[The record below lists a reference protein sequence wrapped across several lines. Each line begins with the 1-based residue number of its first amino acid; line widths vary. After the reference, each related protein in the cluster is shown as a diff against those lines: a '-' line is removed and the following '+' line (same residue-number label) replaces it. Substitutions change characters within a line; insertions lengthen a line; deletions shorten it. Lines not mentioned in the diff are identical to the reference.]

1 MANMIFG
8 APAVV
13 SALNRA
19 FLNTS
24 PTNTLYNNQVQA
36 AGNSADSFLDFAKQF
51 GAQFSV
57 GKTPADL
64 SALLLSNM
72 GVSNEILQTALTDY
86 IAFHGAQSVG
96 VIAWQL
102 SSILSGLE
110 GDTTYGAAAKA
121 WNQEVANAYS
131 FSSNP
136 ANVQE
141 SSDISD
147 VTLTRFSDVKT
158 GSKFLG
164 YLDYNQ
170 FTGADEQT
178 LTASDRLTGDSE
190 TDILIAFLTGLSRP
204 SLTGIETVQ
213 ITAKAAA
220 PTLDL
225 TDATGVKTVV
235 NSASDEAALLS
246 FKNVNNLVD
255 VKIDGTK
262 SDTLVDFAP
271 TVVAGTTDNLNL
283 FLNNAG
289 ISTDR
294 VQFTALRNDNMA
306 SIEKLTIASEG
317 AGNFLSNIV
326 TQASLTAVDI
336 SGAANLSVGTKGV
349 PTGFNSAALTTVN
362 AGTATGNLFLNVA
375 AAGATNQTVTTGTGN
390 DVVVVTGVT
399 ANDTFNLGDGATDRV
414 VFADAGSNQAAKY
427 TNVEQVEASVA
438 NTNINLT
445 NGTGVNLIAVA
456 ETLPAASI
464 ANVTAVKSGTTIAF
478 EGEGA
483 NNTIGAANVATFGA
497 VTYNLSSATGSSD
510 VINVTYNNASAMLG
524 SNGAVNIGAL
534 TNTGNNVETLSFT
547 FSDVGSD
554 DTVTVADINVG
565 SALKTLNVTSDSK
578 VVFNLVDDLTALTS
592 VDVSGVKD
600 AFTAKFGLLAND
612 ANALVK
618 TGGAGNNNVT
628 VDKGNADGATNT
640 TLTVDGS
647 AGTGSQTFTVNN
659 TDADVSGTTASFAFI
674 GGAGADAL
682 TLTSA
687 VGSINNI
694 SGGAGIDNL
703 NLTASAGVDRLA
715 FTLGDTG
722 STIATADTVTGF
734 VSGGADQIDLRAFGI
749 DNALQGVRL
758 TGALNGSANE
768 FGAGGLQRAVAVFN
782 NGANSTMYIDTNG
795 DAKLGS
801 DDMVIN
807 FVGTNFVANDPSVLF

>member
-24 PTNTLYNNQVQA
+24 PTNTIYNNQVQA
-36 AGNSADSFLDFAKQF
+36 AGNTADSFLAFAKQF

-170 FTGADEQT
+170 FTGSDEQT
-178 LTASDRLTGDSE
+178 LTDSDRLTGDSDS
-190 TDILIAFLTGLSRP
+190 DILIAFLQVNGTRP
-204 SLTGIETVQ
+204 NLTGIETIQ
-213 ITAKAAA
+213 ATAKAN
-220 PTLDL
+220 TVGLNL
-225 TDATGVKTVV
+225 IDASGVKTVW
-235 NSASDEAALLS
+235 NNASVETA
-246 FKNVNNLVD
+246 NLNF
-255 VKIDGTK
+255 TNLN
-262 SDTLVDFAP
+262 TLVDLKIQETNSDTTLTFAP
-271 TVVAGTTDNLNL
+271 TVTSGVADNVNVALNKVGITADRANVTVGA
-283 FLNNAG
+283 NN
-289 ISTDR
+289 
-294 VQFTALRNDNMA
+294 
-306 SIEKLTIASEG
+306 IEKLTITSSTG
-317 AGNFLSNIV
+317 PSVIGNVV
-326 TQASLTAVDI
+326 TGNSLTTVDI
-336 SGAANLSVGTKGV
+336 SGDADLSVGTKAGL
-349 PTGFNSAALTTVN
+349 GFNSTALTTVN
-362 AGTATGNLFLNVA
+362 AGAATGKLFLNVA
-375 AAGATNQTVTTGTGN
+375 TAGLTNQTVTTGTSD

-399 ANDTFNLGDGATDRV
+399 AKDTFDLGQGAADRV
-414 VFADAGSNQAAKY
+414 VLADAGSNEAASY
-427 TNVEQVEASVA
+427 ANVEQVEARFGG
-438 NTNINLT
+438 TNINLT
-445 NGTGVNLIAVA
+445 KGTGVNLIAVA
-456 ETLPAASI
+456 ETVGVASI

-483 NNTIGAANVATFGA
+483 DNAIGASNVATFGSVA
-497 VTYNLSSATGSSD
+497 YNLSNATGSSD
-510 VINVTYNNASAMLG
+510 VINVTYNNAGTVLG

-534 TNTGNNVETLSFT
+534 NNTGNNVETLNFT

-565 SALKTLNVTSDSK
+565 SALRTLNVTSDSK
-578 VVFNLVDDLTALTS
+578 VVFNLVADLTALTS

-600 AFTAKFGLLAND
+600 AFTATFGLLAND

-628 VDKGNADGATNT
+628 VGKGNGDGATNT
-640 TLTVDGS
+640 ILTVDGS

-682 TLTSA
+682 TLTS
-687 VGSINNI
+687 VLGSINNI

-703 NLTASAGVDRLA
+703 NLAASAGLDRLA
-715 FTLGDTG
+715 FVLGDTG
-722 STIATADTVTGF
+722 STVATGDTVTGF
-734 VSGGADQIDLRAFGI
+734 AAGGVDQVDLRAFGF
-749 DNALQGVRL
+749 DSALRGVSL
-758 TGALNGSANE
+758 TGALNGAANE
-768 FGAGGLQRAVAVFN
+768 FAGNAVAVFN
-782 NGANSTMYIDTNG
+782 NGGNSTMYIDTNG
-795 DAKLGS
+795 DTKLGAG
-801 DDMVIN
+801 DMVIN
-807 FVGTNFVANDPSVLF
+807 FVGTNFAANDASVLFV